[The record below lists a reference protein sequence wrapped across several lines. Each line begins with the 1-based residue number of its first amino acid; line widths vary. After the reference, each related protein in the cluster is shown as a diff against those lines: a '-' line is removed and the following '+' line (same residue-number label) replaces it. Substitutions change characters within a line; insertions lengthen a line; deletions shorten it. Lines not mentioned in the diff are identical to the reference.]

1 MPRVAQKKCVS
12 CSALSAT
19 AAQALHG
26 ENGDRCWNPKVCY
39 FRRSYYKNRQSYI
52 ENRWQKRHP
61 DVSRATEAQV
71 VDVSVPLPDYPVAV
85 IQMYRSNA
93 SSDVHAV
100 GAELW
105 IGGTLVARV
114 EPVHC
119 LGLTEGQ
126 VKAHLRRA
134 LRALSEHHGVELNAY
149 GSEVSIDPIACPL
162 NPCPLKP
169 GSFL

>member
-1 MPRVAQKKCVS
+1 MDAQ
-12 CSALSAT
+12 
-19 AAQALHG
+19 QLHG
-26 ENGDRCWNPKVCY
+26 PEGDLCWNPRVCY
-39 FRRSYYKNRQSYI
+39 ARRTYYKNRQQYVAAQ
-52 ENRWQKRHP
+52 WQRRHP
-61 DVSRATEAQV
+61 GESRQKTDSLV
-71 VDVSVPLPDYPVAV
+71 KLNVLLPEYPVAV

-93 SSDVHAV
+93 SSDVHAI
-100 GAELW
+100 GSELW

-169 GSFL
+169 WSIS